1 MIHLP
6 VITLTLLHPVQS
18 TPVQSWTFEDEP
30 VIRIG
35 RAVDNQVVLY
45 SAVVSRH
52 HIELRRSGPDWEVIN
67 LGTNGTYLDGKR
79 VHQSPLSDGGTLRL
93 GRSGPNLQVRVGV
106 DDGVTSSVNAATL
119 PDSLDLIASKTTE
132 VREGTEVDHKSETH
146 PGIDDDRR

>member
-1 MIHLP
+1 M
-6 VITLTLLHPVQS
+6 ITLTLLHPVQS

-79 VHQSPLSDGGTLRL
+79 VHQSSLNDGGTIRL
-93 GRSGPNLQVRVGV
+93 GRSGPNLQVRVGAT
-106 DDGVTSSVNAATL
+106 DGVSAAVDASILPESV
-119 PDSLDLIASKTTE
+119 DLITSKTTE
-132 VREGTEVDHKSETH
+132 VGEGTMVDHKSETH
-146 PGIDDDRR
+146 PGADDGSR

>member
-1 MIHLP
+1 

-52 HIELRRSGPDWEVIN
+52 HIELRRSGPVWEVVN

-93 GRSGPNLQVRVGV
+93 GRSGPNLQVRVGMA
-106 DDGVTSSVNAATL
+106 DSVTSAVEAATL
-119 PDSLDLIASKTTE
+119 PESLDLIASKTTE
-132 VREGTEVDHKSETH
+132 VGEGAVADHKSETH
-146 PGIDDDRR
+146 PGLNDDSR

>member
-30 VIRIG
+30 VIKIG

-106 DDGVTSSVNAATL
+106 DDGLPASVNAATL

-146 PGIDDDRR
+146 PGIDDDLR